1 MDKMLTFFIPD
12 AMAAAP
18 AGGVGGE
25 GGQFLIMMVILFG
38 LMYFMIIRPQSKR
51 AKEHRAMVAAIAK
64 GDEVI
69 TNGGTLGRV
78 VGVGEQ
84 FVTVEI
90 ASGVEIKVQR
100 VAIASVMPKG
110 TIKSA

>member
-1 MDKMLTFFIPD
+1 MNFFIPD

-18 AGGVGGE
+18 AGGVAGE

-51 AKEHRAMVAAIAK
+51 AKEHRQMVEALTK
-64 GDEVI
+64 GDEVV
-69 TNGGTLGRV
+69 TNGGALGRV
-78 VGVGEQ
+78 TKVGDQ
-84 FVTVEI
+84 FVTLEI
-90 ASGVEIKVQR
+90 ASGIEIKVQR
-100 VAIASVMPKG
+100 SAIASVMPKG

>member
-1 MDKMLTFFIPD
+1 METILAFLIPD
-12 AMAAAP
+12 AMAAES
-18 AGGVGGE
+18 AGGVAG

-51 AKEHRAMVAAIAK
+51 AKEHRAMVEALAK
-64 GDEVI
+64 GDEII
-69 TNGGTLGRV
+69 TTGGTLGRV
-78 VGVGEQ
+78 TNVGEQ
-84 FVTVEI
+84 FLTVEV

-100 VAIASVMPKG
+100 GSVASIMPKG

>member
-1 MDKMLTFFIPD
+1 MDKIMTFFIPD

-18 AGGVGGE
+18 AGGAGGE

-51 AKEHRAMVAAIAK
+51 AKEHRAMVEAIAK
-64 GDEVI
+64 GDEIV

-78 VGVGEQ
+78 LKVGEQ
-84 FVTVEI
+84 FLTVEI
-90 ASGVEIKVQR
+90 ATGVEVKVQR
-100 VAIASVMPKG
+100 SAVASVMPKG
-110 TIKSA
+110 TIKAA

>member
-1 MDKMLTFFIPD
+1 
-12 AMAAAP
+12 MAAAP

-51 AKEHRAMVAAIAK
+51 AKEHRQMVEALAK
-64 GDEVI
+64 GDEVV
-69 TNGGTLGRV
+69 TNGGALGRV
-78 VGVGEQ
+78 TAVGEQ

-100 VAIASVMPKG
+100 AAIASIMPKG

>member
-1 MDKMLTFFIPD
+1 MLTFFIPD

-18 AGGVGGE
+18 AGGSATGGSE
-25 GGQFLIMMVILFG
+25 FLIMMVVLFG

>member
-1 MDKMLTFFIPD
+1 MDKIMTFFIPD

-18 AGGVGGE
+18 AGGAGGE

-51 AKEHRAMVAAIAK
+51 AKEHRAMVAAISK
-64 GDEVI
+64 GDEIV

-78 VGVGEQ
+78 TNLGDQ
-84 FVTVEI
+84 FITVEI

-100 VAIASVMPKG
+100 TAVASVMPKG

>member
-1 MDKMLTFFIPD
+1 MTFFIPD

-18 AGGVGGE
+18 AGGAGGE

-51 AKEHRAMVAAIAK
+51 AKEHRAMVEAISK
-64 GDEVI
+64 GDEIV

-78 VGVGEQ
+78 TKVGDQ
-84 FVTVEI
+84 FITVEI

-100 VAIASVMPKG
+100 TAVASVMPKG

>member
-1 MDKMLTFFIPD
+1 MNFFIPD

-18 AGGVGGE
+18 AGGVAGE

-51 AKEHRAMVAAIAK
+51 AKEHRQMVEALTK
-64 GDEVI
+64 GDEVV

-78 VGVGEQ
+78 TKVGDQ
-84 FVTVEI
+84 FVTLEI
-90 ASGVEIKVQR
+90 ASGIEIKVQR
-100 VAIASVMPKG
+100 SAIASVMPKG

>member
-1 MDKMLTFFIPD
+1 MFFIPD

-18 AGGVGGE
+18 AGGAAGE

-51 AKEHRAMVAAIAK
+51 AKEHRAMVEAIAK
-64 GDEVI
+64 GDEIV

-78 VGVGEQ
+78 TKVGDQ
-84 FVTVEI
+84 FISVEI
-90 ASGVEIKVQR
+90 ATGVEIKVQR
-100 VAIASVMPKG
+100 TAVSSVMPKG

>member
-1 MDKMLTFFIPD
+1 MDKLMTFFIPD

-18 AGGVGGE
+18 AGGAGGE

-51 AKEHRAMVAAIAK
+51 AKEHRQMVEALAK
-64 GDEVI
+64 GDEVV

-78 VGVGEQ
+78 TAVGEQ
-84 FVTVEI
+84 FISVEI

-100 VAIASVMPKG
+100 AAVASIMPKG